1 MLLYLHYFVSRS
13 YLKINVAE
21 TSSEFGRKKHKTM
34 AWEKFTQYITSQD
47 ISSINTELLNSSSSS
62 KFFSFSFQNVVFFN
76 TYFTESMYF
85 YTKFVYIL
93 GYGLDIPRNFRSD
106 RNFIHMN

>member
-1 MLLYLHYFVSRS
+1 
-13 YLKINVAE
+13 
-21 TSSEFGRKKHKTM
+21 M

-76 TYFTESMYF
+76 TYFTESTYF

-93 GYGLDIPRNFRSD
+93 GYGMDIPRNFRSD
-106 RNFIHMN
+106 RNLIFMN